1 MHVLGCPEM
10 TDPGV
15 EEEEEDM
22 LTFQKGRQ
30 GAGNTYLRDELIV
43 VGQMSTA
50 VHTTVRPVAVIG

>member
-10 TDPGV
+10 TDSSV
-15 EEEEEDM
+15 EEENM
-22 LTFQKGRQ
+22 LTFRRGRQ